1 MAQMPRLRSFCC
13 VLLLCAAIAQPT
25 PGAEPLA
32 PGYGKLGYALPE
44 PGTYT
49 LPPIRPAA
57 DAAIV
62 DSDGKPLRLR
72 ALTTGKVSLLTF
84 MFTQCSDV
92 NGCPLTSFVFYQ
104 IKQAMQRDAELAK
117 HLRLISV
124 SFDPARDTPEQLRWY
139 AANFKHGAQAGEW
152 RFVTVESE
160 AALKPLLEGYDQDV
174 QRRYSV
180 GGAASG
186 DYSHILRV
194 FLIDAAGQIRNIYS
208 VAFLQADLVLSDVR
222 TLLRETTVP
231 TAASS
236 TGGVEATAGAGDF
249 KHGYES
255 AGYAT
260 RSLSL
265 AARRGEP
272 ADLLA
277 LAGKAPLG
285 LPAVPVPPENPLT
298 AEKIALGRKLFFDR
312 RLSLNNTFSCAM
324 CHIPEQGFTS
334 QELQTA
340 VGIEGRTVRRN
351 APTLYNVAY
360 MQRLF
365 HDGRESTLEQQIWGP
380 LLARNEMGAP
390 SVGYVIEKIRALPD
404 YHGLFERAF
413 GGRGV
418 GMETLGQALAS
429 YQRTLVSGA
438 SPFDRWLFG
447 KQSDALGEPAKRGY
461 VLFTGKAGCV
471 ACHRIEADHALF
483 TDQQLHNTGTGY
495 RRSMHREPD
504 KRRVLV
510 APGVYIDVDTSAIKA
525 VSEPPPSD
533 LGLYE
538 ITEKPADRWKFR
550 TPGLRNVALTAPYM
564 HDGSLPSLRAVV
576 EFYDRGGEPNEGLSP
591 LIKPLGLTDEEKADV
606 VAFLESLTGDNVAT
620 LVADA
625 FAAPV
630 GDVQ

>member
-1 MAQMPRLRSFCC
+1 MPGMPQSWLHGCA
-13 VLLLCAAIAQPT
+13 LLLCVATAHAAPD
-25 PGAEPLA
+25 AEPLA
-32 PGYGKLGYALPE
+32 PGYGQISYALPE
-44 PGTYT
+44 PGSYA
-49 LPPIRPAA
+49 LPPIRAAA
-57 DAAIV
+57 DAAIL
-62 DSDGKPLRLR
+62 DSDGTPLRLR
-72 ALTTGKVSLLTF
+72 ELTTGKVSLLTF
-84 MFTQCSDV
+84 MYTQCSDV

-104 IKQAMQRDAELAK
+104 IKQAMQRDAELARN
-117 HLRLISV
+117 LRLISV
-124 SFDPARDTPEQLRWY
+124 SFDPARDTPEQLELY
-139 AANFKHGAQAGEW
+139 AANFKYAGQAGEW

-160 AALKPLLEGYDQDV
+160 AALKPLLDGYDQDV

-180 GGAASG
+180 GGVASG

-208 VAFLQADLVLSDVR
+208 VAFLQADLVLNDVR
-222 TLLRETTVP
+222 TLLRETAAP
-231 TAASS
+231 PAASS
-236 TGGVEATAGAGDF
+236 AGGLEATAGAGDF
-249 KHGYES
+249 KQGYES
-255 AGYAT
+255 ADYAT

-265 AARRGEP
+265 AARRGAP

-277 LAGKAPLG
+277 LAGRGALG
-285 LPAVPVPPENPLT
+285 LPAVPVPPDNPLT

-390 SVGYVIEKIRALPD
+390 SIGYVIDKIRALPD
-404 YHGLFERAF
+404 YQGLFERAF

-418 GMETLGQALAS
+418 GMESLGQALAS
-429 YQRTLVSGA
+429 YQRTLISAA
-438 SPFDRWLFG
+438 SPFDRWHFG
-447 KQSDALGEPAKRGY
+447 KQPDALGESAKRGY
-461 VLFTGKAGCV
+461 ALFTGKAGC
-471 ACHRIEADHALF
+471 ATCHRIESSHALF

-495 RRSMHREPD
+495 RRSMRREPE
-504 KRRVLV
+504 KQRVLV
-510 APGVYIDVDTSAIKA
+510 APGIYIDVDTSAIKA

-550 TPGLRNVALTAPYM
+550 TPSLRNVALTAPYM

-591 LIKPLGLTDEEKADV
+591 LIKPLGLTDTEKADL
-606 VAFLESLTGDNVAT
+606 VAFLESLSGDNVAT